1 MHGEAKRYT
10 AYSEGLHSR
19 IAVRDESGELIAEVP
34 SSGETIQTHVKPDQR
49 PMETARR
56 IARLLNS
63 EAEVRAALREAFAC
77 FGPADA
83 PEVEAFWEG
92 EYEDAVSR
100 ERQPDSKE
108 VRARVLARVRAALSA
123 LGEE

>member
-1 MHGEAKRYT
+1 MSGAKRYT
-10 AYSEGLHSR
+10 VTRHAT
-19 IAVRDESGELIAEVP
+19 VFDV
-34 SSGETIQTHVKPDQR
+34 TD
-49 PMETARR
+49 ARGVASCVLASDAAR